1 MADEFCPV
9 HAAIGVLQQKWVL
22 HIVRELL
29 NEPRGFNELS
39 RSVGGCNPA
48 TLSQRLDELVTLG
61 VVAREVHSMFPP
73 RTMYRLTPAGVAL
86 QGVMQAV
93 EDWGRT
99 YIKPDPAD
107 GHACLKEQADALAMD
122 HPA

>member
-1 MADEFCPV
+1 MSDDFCPV

-22 HIVRELL
+22 HIVRALL
-29 NEPRGFNELS
+29 NEPLGFNELS

-61 VVAREVHSMFPP
+61 VVGREVHSVFPP
-73 RTMYRLTPAGVAL
+73 RTLYRLTPAGVAL

-93 EDWGRT
+93 ENWGRT
-99 YIKPDPAD
+99 YIQPDPQD
-107 GHACLKEQADALAMD
+107 GHACLSQRQAK
-122 HPA
+122 PAS